1 MPDAT
6 TRDRILEE
14 ARELFLTLGLSG
26 FSMRAVAERVGVS
39 ATAIYRHFD
48 GKDAL
53 LAAVL
58 REAFGTFGSYL
69 MRALSKETPIERF
82 RATGLAYFDFALDH
96 SRDYQL
102 MFMTDCKELGY
113 DEISEQIGER
123 GRGTFQ
129 FLVDRVEECMKAGV
143 FPRRDPTEV
152 ALYVWSQTHGSAS
165 LWLVGQLS
173 ARIDL
178 PAFRRHVDF
187 TLDRVEIALR
197 ADPALAILGRGPDPD
212 HLRRPR

>member
-1 MPDAT
+1 MTETT
-6 TRDRILEE
+6 TRDRILQES
-14 ARELFLTLGLSG
+14 RELFLTLGLSG

-58 REAFGTFGSYL
+58 REAFGTFGTYL

-82 RATGLAYFDFALDH
+82 RATGTAYFDFALEH
-96 SRDYQL
+96 PRDYQL
-102 MFMTDCKELGY
+102 MFMTDCKDLGY
-113 DEISEQIGER
+113 ARISEQIGER

-129 FLVDRVEECMKAGV
+129 FLVDRIEECMKAGN
-143 FPRRDPTEV
+143 FPRRDTNEV
-152 ALYVWSQTHGSAS
+152 ALYVWSQTHGTAS

-173 ARIDL
+173 GRMDL
-178 PAFRRHVDF
+178 SAFRRHVEF
-187 TLDRVEIALR
+187 TLDRLEMALS
-197 ADPALAILGRGPDPD
+197 ADAALPILGRGADPIQVPP
-212 HLRRPR
+212 PR